1 MFRTGSEHP
10 LFPSLQATPADI
22 RIPRSPRF
30 RTAVVEWS
38 TDVATRAFLVQLLAV
53 FVAYFIA
60 GKLGQATTNI
70 RSSNLGPVWP
80 AYGVALAVF
89 LKYGYRVWPAVISSA
104 FLVALQSSV
113 PSLAA
118 AGQATAATVAAA
130 TGSLLLRR
138 IPNFDP
144 SLPRLRDALGLM
156 VLGAFG
162 SALLSSSF
170 GILSLYATGIQP
182 YSGIA
187 SAWLVYWLGDST
199 GVLLVTP
206 LVFTLPQLLGI
217 QSRARMAELLALVAL
232 TVFGGFVVFGD
243 FFQVHL
249 DVFAFAMLP
258 LVMWAGIDFGIAG
271 ATLSVFLIATIATIL
286 TALGFGPFAANTAFA
301 NAVLLDVLFTLLAVS
316 GLALAS
322 VITERERAESERERL
337 IRARAEVEA
346 RLRHAAVVESSDDA
360 ILSEDLN
367 GVVLSWNQAASR
379 MFGFAEPE
387 AIGRPIS
394 QLLPPELLSDEVT
407 VLENLR
413 AGERLVHLERTRTA
427 ASGENI
433 HLSST
438 ISPLRD
444 GAGRLVGTVRSVRDI
459 SERKRA
465 EEALAR
471 AKRKLVRVQEQERA
485 RIARELHDDIGQR
498 LALLTVGLTSV
509 SEELRTQASEI
520 AADLQSLS
528 HELHP
533 SKIEV
538 VGAVTGMRVFC
549 SEFATQHQFDV
560 NFEASDVTRQLSSNI
575 SLSLFRILQEA
586 LHNTSKHSGVRQCRV
601 RLWEAHG
608 WVHLVVTDEGKGFDP
623 AAMQE
628 SRGIGLITMQER
640 VSLADGDLR
649 IESQPGRG
657 TTVHARVPITDTD
670 TPNPAGA
677 ELSRVRGGVGSAN
690 LFDYLVWVL
699 AMTPT

>member
-1 MFRTGSEHP
+1 MFRTGSEDS
-10 LFPSLQATPADI
+10 LFPSLLAIRADVRVAPSSGVRTTLI
-22 RIPRSPRF
+22 KRSR
-30 RTAVVEWS
+30 
-38 TDVATRAFLVQLLAV
+38 DVASRAFLFQLLIV
-53 FVAYFIA
+53 FIAYFVA

-89 LKYGYRVWPAVISSA
+89 LKYGYRIWPAVISSA
-104 FLVALQSSV
+104 FLVALQGSV
-113 PSLAA
+113 PPLAA

-144 SLPRLRDALGLM
+144 SLSRLRDALGLM

-199 GVLLVTP
+199 GALLVTP
-206 LVFTLPQLLGI
+206 LAFTLPQLLDI
-217 QSRARMAELLALVAL
+217 QRRGRITELLVVVAL
-232 TVFGGFVVFGD
+232 IAVGAFIVFGD

-249 DVFAFAMLP
+249 DVFAFAVLP

-286 TALGFGPFAANTAFA
+286 TALGWGPFASNTAFT
-301 NAVLLDVLFTLLAVS
+301 NAVLLDALFTLLAVS
-316 GLALAS
+316 GLTLAS
-322 VITERERAESERERL
+322 VITERERAEGEREGL
-337 IRARAEVEA
+337 IRAQAEMEA

-360 ILSEDLN
+360 IVSEDLD
-367 GVVLSWNQAASR
+367 GIVLSWNQAASR
-379 MFGFAEPE
+379 MFGFPEPD

-394 QLLPPELLSDEVT
+394 QLLPPELLSDEAT
-407 VLENLR
+407 VLQSLR
-413 AGERLVHLERTRTA
+413 AGERMVHLERTRTSA
-427 ASGENI
+427 LGEKV

-444 GAGRLVGTVRSVRDI
+444 GGDHLIGTVRSVRDI
-459 SERKRA
+459 SEKKRA

-498 LALLTVGLTSV
+498 LALLTVGLTGV
-509 SEELRTQASEI
+509 SEELQTQASEI

-533 SKIEV
+533 SRIEV

-549 SEFATQHQFDV
+549 SEFAQQHQFDV
-560 NFEASDVTRQLSSNI
+560 DFQATDITRQLSSNI
-575 SLSLFRILQEA
+575 SLNLFRILQEA
-586 LHNTSKHSGVRQCRV
+586 LHNTVKHSGVRQCRV

-608 WVHLVVTDEGKGFDP
+608 WVHLVVSDEGGGFDL
-623 AAMQE
+623 AATNE

-640 VSLADGDLR
+640 VSLVDGDLR
-649 IESQPGRG
+649 IESQPGSG
-657 TTVHARVPITDTD
+657 TTVHARVPITETD
-670 TPNPAGA
+670 SANPAGA
-677 ELSRVRGGVGSAN
+677 
-690 LFDYLVWVL
+690 
-699 AMTPT
+699 

>member
-1 MFRTGSEHP
+1 MFRTGSEP
-10 LFPSLQATPADI
+10 AIFPSLHA
-22 RIPRSPRF
+22 PRAEDVVT
-30 RTAVVEWS
+30 RTFLR
-38 TDVATRAFLVQLLAV
+38 TFLVQLLTV
-53 FVAYFIA
+53 FLAYFVA

-89 LKYGYRVWPAVISSA
+89 LKYGYRIWPGILSSA
-104 FLVALQSSV
+104 FLVALQGSV
-113 PSLAA
+113 PPLAA
-118 AGQATAATVAAA
+118 AGQAAAATTAAA
-130 TGSLLLRR
+130 TGAFLLRR

-144 SLPRLRDALGLM
+144 SLSRLRDALGLI

-182 YSGIA
+182 YSGIVY
-187 SAWLVYWLGDST
+187 AWLVYWLGDST

-206 LVFTLPQLLGI
+206 LAFTLPQLLEIKRRG
-217 QSRARMAELLALVAL
+217 RVVELVAVVAL
-232 TVFGGFVVFGD
+232 IAVGAFIVFGD
-243 FFQVHL
+243 FFPVHL
-249 DVFAFAMLP
+249 DVFAFAVLP

-271 ATLSVFLIATIATIL
+271 ATFSVFLIATIATIL
-286 TALGFGPFAANTAFA
+286 SALGFGPFASNTAFT

-316 GLALAS
+316 GLTLAS
-322 VITERERAESERERL
+322 VITERERAEGERERL
-337 IRARAEVEA
+337 IRAQAEVEA

-360 ILSEDLN
+360 IISEDLN
-367 GVVLSWNQAASR
+367 GIVLSWNQAASR

-387 AIGRPIS
+387 AIARPIS
-394 QLLPPELLSDEVT
+394 QLLPPELLNDETT

-413 AGERLVHLERTRTA
+413 AGERMVHLERSRTST
-427 ASGENI
+427 SGEKV

-438 ISPLRD
+438 FSPLRD
-444 GAGRLVGTVRSVRDI
+444 GAAHLVGTVRIVRDI
-459 SERKRA
+459 SEQKRA

-471 AKRKLVRVQEQERA
+471 AKRKIVRVQEQERA

-498 LALLTVGLTSV
+498 LALLMVGLTGV
-509 SEELRTQASEI
+509 SEELQTQASEI

-538 VGAVTGMRVFC
+538 VGAVSGIRVFC
-549 SEFATQHQFDV
+549 REFAQQHQFDV
-560 NFEASDVTRQLSSNI
+560 HFEATDITRQLSSNV

-586 LHNTSKHSGVRQCRV
+586 LHNTAKHSGIRQCRV

-608 WVHLVVTDEGKGFDP
+608 WVHLVVSDEGKGFDL
-623 AAMQE
+623 AATKE
-628 SRGIGLITMQER
+628 NRGIGLITMQER
-640 VSLADGDLR
+640 VSLVDGDLR

-657 TTVHARVPITDTD
+657 TTVHARVPLTETD
-670 TPNPAGA
+670 PPIPAGA
-677 ELSRVRGGVGSAN
+677 
-690 LFDYLVWVL
+690 
-699 AMTPT
+699 

>member
-1 MFRTGSEHP
+1 MFRTGSENS
-10 LFPSLQATPADI
+10 LFPSLQATAADI
-22 RIPRSPRF
+22 RVPRSSRV
-30 RTAVVEWS
+30 RTAVIERS
-38 TDVATRAFLVQLLAV
+38 RGVATREFLVQLLTV
-53 FVAYFIA
+53 FLAYFVA

-80 AYGVALAVF
+80 AYGIALAVF
-89 LKYGYRVWPAVISSA
+89 LKCGYRVWPAVVSSA
-104 FLVALQSSV
+104 FVVALQGSV
-113 PSLAA
+113 PPLAA
-118 AGQATAATVAAA
+118 AGQATAATMASAA
-130 TGSLLLRR
+130 GSFLLRR

-144 SLPRLRDALGLM
+144 SLSRLRDALGLM

-162 SALLSSSF
+162 SAILSSVF

-182 YSGIA
+182 YSGIE
-187 SAWLVYWLGDST
+187 SSWLIYWLGDST

-206 LVFTLPQLLGI
+206 LVFTMPQLFGI
-217 QSRARMAELLALVAL
+217 RSPARIAELLALVSL
-232 TVFGGFVVFGD
+232 TVFGGFIVFGD
-243 FFQVHL
+243 FFPVHL
-249 DVFAFAMLP
+249 DVFAFAVLP

-271 ATLSVFLIATIATIL
+271 ATLSVFLIATIATIM
-286 TALGFGPFAANTAFA
+286 TALGFGPFAANTSFT

-316 GLALAS
+316 GLTLAS
-322 VITERERAESERERL
+322 VMSERERAETERERL
-337 IRARAEVEA
+337 IRAQVEVEA

-360 ILSEDLN
+360 IVSEDLD
-367 GVVLSWNQAASR
+367 GMVLSWNQAASR
-379 MFGFAEPE
+379 IFGFAEAA

-407 VLENLR
+407 VLQKLR
-413 AGERLVHLERTRTA
+413 AGDRLVHLERTRTS
-427 ASGENI
+427 ASGEKI

-444 GAGRLVGTVRSVRDI
+444 SAGRLIGTVRSVRDI

-465 EEALAR
+465 EDALAR

-498 LALLTVGLTSV
+498 LALLTVGLTGV
-509 SEELRTQASEI
+509 SKELQTQASQI

-538 VGAVTGMRVFC
+538 VGAVPGMRVFC
-549 SEFATQHQFDV
+549 SEFAAQHQFDV
-560 NFEASDVTRQLSSNI
+560 NFEASDITRQLSTNI

-586 LHNTSKHSGVRQCRV
+586 LHNTAKHSGVRQCRV

-608 WVHLVVTDEGKGFDP
+608 WVHLVVSDEGKGFDP
-623 AAMQE
+623 AATKE
-628 SRGIGLITMQER
+628 NRGIGLITMHER
-640 VSLADGDLR
+640 VGLVDGDLR

-657 TTVHARVPITDTD
+657 TTVHARVPIAETE
-670 TPNPAGA
+670 TPNSAGA
-677 ELSRVRGGVGSAN
+677 
-690 LFDYLVWVL
+690 
-699 AMTPT
+699 

>member
-1 MFRTGSEHP
+1 MFRTGSENS
-10 LFPSLQATPADI
+10 LVPSLQATAADI
-22 RIPRSPRF
+22 RVPRSSRV
-30 RTAVVEWS
+30 RTAVIERS
-38 TDVATRAFLVQLLAV
+38 RGIATREFLVQLLTV
-53 FVAYFIA
+53 FLAYFVA

-80 AYGVALAVF
+80 AYGIALAVF
-89 LKYGYRVWPAVISSA
+89 LKYGYRVWPAVVSSA
-104 FLVALQSSV
+104 FVVALQGSV
-113 PSLAA
+113 PPLAA
-118 AGQATAATVAAA
+118 AGQATAATMASAA
-130 TGSLLLRR
+130 GSFLLRR

-144 SLPRLRDALGLM
+144 SLSRLRDALGLM

-162 SALLSSSF
+162 SAILSSMF

-182 YSGIA
+182 YSGIE
-187 SAWLVYWLGDST
+187 SSWLVYWLGDST

-206 LVFTLPQLLGI
+206 LVFTMPQLFGI
-217 QSRARMAELLALVAL
+217 RSPARIAELLALVSL
-232 TVFGGFVVFGD
+232 TVFGGFIVFGD
-243 FFQVHL
+243 FFPVHL
-249 DVFAFAMLP
+249 DVFAFAVLP

-271 ATLSVFLIATIATIL
+271 ATLSVFLIATIATIM
-286 TALGFGPFAANTAFA
+286 TALGFGPFAANTAFT

-316 GLALAS
+316 GLTLAS
-322 VITERERAESERERL
+322 VISERERAETERERL
-337 IRARAEVEA
+337 IRAQVEVEA

-360 ILSEDLN
+360 IVSEDLD
-367 GVVLSWNQAASR
+367 GMVLSWNQAASR
-379 MFGFAEPE
+379 MFGFAEAA

-407 VLENLR
+407 VLQKLC
-413 AGERLVHLERTRTA
+413 AGDRLVHLERTRTS
-427 ASGENI
+427 ASGEKI

-444 GAGRLVGTVRSVRDI
+444 SAGRLIGTVRSVRDI

-465 EEALAR
+465 EDALAR

-498 LALLTVGLTSV
+498 LALLTVGLTGV
-509 SEELRTQASEI
+509 SKELQTQASQI

-538 VGAVTGMRVFC
+538 VGAVPGMRVFC
-549 SEFATQHQFDV
+549 SEFAAQHQFDV
-560 NFEASDVTRQLSSNI
+560 DFEASDITRLLSSNI

-586 LHNTSKHSGVRQCRV
+586 LHNTAKHSGVRQCCV

-608 WVHLVVTDEGKGFDP
+608 WVHLVVSDEGKGFDP
-623 AAMQE
+623 AATKE
-628 SRGIGLITMQER
+628 NRGIGLITMQER
-640 VSLADGDLR
+640 VSLVDGELR

-657 TTVHARVPITDTD
+657 TTVHARVPIAETD
-670 TPNPAGA
+670 TPHSAGA
-677 ELSRVRGGVGSAN
+677 
-690 LFDYLVWVL
+690 
-699 AMTPT
+699 

>member
-1 MFRTGSEHP
+1 MFGTGAERAI
-10 LFPSLQATPADI
+10 FPSLQATQADV
-22 RIPRSPRF
+22 RVARPSRF
-30 RTAVVEWS
+30 RTVLIGES
-38 TDVATRAFLVQLLAV
+38 SDVATRTFLIQLLAV
-53 FVAYFIA
+53 FLAYFVA

-89 LKYGYRVWPAVISSA
+89 LKYGYRIWPAIMSSA
-104 FLVALQSSV
+104 FLVALEGSV
-113 PSLAA
+113 SPLAA
-118 AGQATAATVAAA
+118 AGQASAATVAAA
-130 TGSLLLRR
+130 TGTLLLRR

-144 SLPRLRDALGLM
+144 SLPRLRDAVGLM
-156 VLGAFG
+156 IVGAFG

-206 LVFTLPQLLGI
+206 LAFTLPQLVDIRRRGRI
-217 QSRARMAELLALVAL
+217 AELLALVAL
-232 TVFGGFVVFGD
+232 IAVAAFVVFGD

-249 DVFAFAMLP
+249 DVFAFAVLP

-286 TALGFGPFAANTAFA
+286 TALGWGPFASNTAFT
-301 NAVLLDVLFTLLAVS
+301 NAVLLDVLFTILTAS
-316 GLALAS
+316 GLTLAS
-322 VITERERAESERERL
+322 VITERERADGERERL
-337 IRARAEVEA
+337 IRAQAEMEA

-360 ILSEDLN
+360 IVSEDLN
-367 GVVLSWNQAASR
+367 GIVLSWNQSASR
-379 MFGFAEPE
+379 MFGFTEPE

-394 QLLPPELLSDEVT
+394 NLLPPELLSDEAT
-407 VLENLR
+407 VLHNLR
-413 AGERLVHLERTRTA
+413 AGERMVHLERTRTSD
-427 ASGENI
+427 SGEKL
-433 HLSST
+433 HLAST

-444 GAGRLVGTVRSVRDI
+444 GGGRLIGTVRSVRDI

-498 LALLTVGLTSV
+498 LALLTVGLTGV
-509 SEELRTQASEI
+509 SEELQMQASEI

-549 SEFATQHQFDV
+549 SEFAQQHQIDV
-560 NFEASDVTRQLSSNI
+560 DFQASDITRQLSSNI
-575 SLSLFRILQEA
+575 SLSLFRIMQEA
-586 LHNTSKHSGVRQCRV
+586 LHNTAKHSGTRQCRV

-608 WVHLVVTDEGKGFDP
+608 WVHLVVSDEGKGFDLT
-623 AAMQE
+623 ATNE
-628 SRGIGLITMQER
+628 NRGIGLITMQER
-640 VSLADGDLR
+640 VSIVDGDLR
-649 IESQPGRG
+649 IESQSGSG
-657 TTVHARVPITDTD
+657 TTVHARVPITETD
-670 TPNPAGA
+670 SASQA
-677 ELSRVRGGVGSAN
+677 EA
-690 LFDYLVWVL
+690 
-699 AMTPT
+699 

>member
-1 MFRTGSEHP
+1 MFRTGSENS
-10 LFPSLQATPADI
+10 LFPSLQATAADI
-22 RIPRSPRF
+22 RVPRSSRV
-30 RTAVVEWS
+30 RTAVIERS
-38 TDVATRAFLVQLLAV
+38 RGIATREFLVQLLTV
-53 FVAYFIA
+53 FLAYFVA

-80 AYGVALAVF
+80 AYGIALAVF
-89 LKYGYRVWPAVISSA
+89 LKYGYRVWPAGVSSA
-104 FLVALQSSV
+104 FVVALQGSV
-113 PSLAA
+113 PPLAA
-118 AGQATAATVAAA
+118 AGQATAATMASAA
-130 TGSLLLRR
+130 GSFLLRR

-144 SLPRLRDALGLM
+144 SLSRLRDALGLM

-162 SALLSSSF
+162 SAILSSMF

-182 YSGIA
+182 YSGIE
-187 SAWLVYWLGDST
+187 SSWLVYWLGDST

-206 LVFTLPQLLGI
+206 LVFTMPQLFGI
-217 QSRARMAELLALVAL
+217 RSPARIAELLALVSL
-232 TVFGGFVVFGD
+232 TVFGGFIVFGD
-243 FFQVHL
+243 FFPVHL
-249 DVFAFAMLP
+249 DVFAFAVLP

-271 ATLSVFLIATIATIL
+271 ATLSVFLIATIATIM
-286 TALGFGPFAANTAFA
+286 TALGFGPFAANTAFT

-316 GLALAS
+316 GLTLAS
-322 VITERERAESERERL
+322 VISERERAETERERL
-337 IRARAEVEA
+337 IRAQVEVEA

-360 ILSEDLN
+360 IVSEDLD
-367 GVVLSWNQAASR
+367 GMVLSWNQAASR
-379 MFGFAEPE
+379 MFGFAEAA

-407 VLENLR
+407 VLQKLR
-413 AGERLVHLERTRTA
+413 AGDRLVHLERTRTS
-427 ASGENI
+427 ASGEKI

-444 GAGRLVGTVRSVRDI
+444 SAGRLIGTVRSVRDI

-465 EEALAR
+465 EDALAR

-498 LALLTVGLTSV
+498 LALLTVGLTGV
-509 SEELRTQASEI
+509 SKELQTQASQI

-538 VGAVTGMRVFC
+538 VGAVPGMRVFC
-549 SEFATQHQFDV
+549 SEFAAQHQFDV
-560 NFEASDVTRQLSSNI
+560 DFEASDITRLLSSNI

-586 LHNTSKHSGVRQCRV
+586 LHNTAKHSGVRQCCV

-608 WVHLVVTDEGKGFDP
+608 WVHLVVSDEGKGFDP
-623 AAMQE
+623 AATKE
-628 SRGIGLITMQER
+628 NRGIGLITMQER
-640 VSLADGDLR
+640 VSLVDGELR

-657 TTVHARVPITDTD
+657 TTVHARVPIAETD
-670 TPNPAGA
+670 TPHSAGA
-677 ELSRVRGGVGSAN
+677 
-690 LFDYLVWVL
+690 
-699 AMTPT
+699 

>member
-1 MFRTGSEHP
+1 MFRTGSEHSIFTP
-10 LFPSLQATPADI
+10 LNATAAEI
-22 RIPRSPRF
+22 RSSGFRQTLIERSR
-30 RTAVVEWS
+30 E
-38 TDVATRAFLVQLLAV
+38 VATRTFLVQLLTV
-53 FVAYFIA
+53 FLAYFIA

-89 LKYGYRVWPAVISSA
+89 LKYGYRIWPAVISSA
-104 FLVALQSSV
+104 FLIALQGSV
-113 PSLAA
+113 APLAA

-130 TGSLLLRR
+130 TGLLLLRR

-144 SLPRLRDALGLM
+144 SLPRLRDAFGLM
-156 VLGAFG
+156 VVGAFG

-206 LVFTLPQLLGI
+206 LAFTLPQLLDI
-217 QSRARMAELLALVAL
+217 QRRGRITELLALVAL
-232 TVFGGFVVFGD
+232 IAVGAFVVFGD

-249 DVFAFAMLP
+249 DMFAFAVLP

-271 ATLSVFLIATIATIL
+271 ATLSVFLIAAIATIL
-286 TALGFGPFAANTAFA
+286 TALGWGPFASNTAFT

-316 GLALAS
+316 GLTLAS
-322 VITERERAESERERL
+322 VITERERAEGERERL
-337 IRARAEVEA
+337 IRAQAEMEA

-360 ILSEDLN
+360 IVSEDLN
-367 GVVLSWNQAASR
+367 GIVLSWNQAASR
-379 MFGFAEPE
+379 MFGFTEAG

-394 QLLPPELLSDEVT
+394 HLLPPELLSEDAT
-407 VLENLR
+407 VLQNLR
-413 AGERLVHLERTRTA
+413 AGERMVHFERTRTS
-427 ASGENI
+427 ASGEKV

-444 GAGRLVGTVRSVRDI
+444 GVSHLVGTVRSIRDI

-498 LALLTVGLTSV
+498 LALLTVGLTGV
-509 SEELRTQASEI
+509 SEELQTQASEI

-538 VGAVTGMRVFC
+538 VGAVVGMRVFC
-549 SEFATQHQFDV
+549 GEFAQQHQFDV
-560 NFEASDVTRQLSSNI
+560 DFQASDITHQPSSNI

-586 LHNTSKHSGVRQCRV
+586 LHNTAKHSGIRQCRV

-608 WVHLVVTDEGKGFDP
+608 WVHLVVSDEGKGFDL
-623 AAMQE
+623 AATNE
-628 SRGIGLITMQER
+628 NRGIGLITMQER
-640 VSLADGDLR
+640 VSLVDGELR
-649 IESQPGRG
+649 IESQPGSG
-657 TTVHARVPITDTD
+657 TTVHARVPITETD
-670 TPNPAGA
+670 AATPAGA
-677 ELSRVRGGVGSAN
+677 
-690 LFDYLVWVL
+690 
-699 AMTPT
+699 

>member
-10 LFPSLQATPADI
+10 IFPSLQASQAQV
-22 RIPRSPRF
+22 RVPRPSRF
-30 RTAVVEWS
+30 RTAVIKQS
-38 TDVATRAFLVQLLAV
+38 RDVATRTFFIQLLTA
-53 FVAYFIA
+53 FVAYFVA
-60 GKLGQATTNI
+60 GKLGQATTSI

-89 LKYGYRVWPAVISSA
+89 LKYGWRVWPAIISSA
-104 FLVALQSSV
+104 FLVALQGAV
-113 PSLAA
+113 PPLAA
-118 AGQATAATVAAA
+118 AGQATAATLAAA

-144 SLPRLRDALGLM
+144 SLSRLRDALGLM

-182 YSGIA
+182 YSGIG

-206 LVFTLPQLLGI
+206 LAFTLPQLLDIKRRGRI
-217 QSRARMAELLALVAL
+217 AELLAVVAL
-232 TVFGGFVVFGD
+232 IAVGAFVVFGD

-249 DVFAFAMLP
+249 DVFAFAVLP
-258 LVMWAGIDFGIAG
+258 LVMWAGIDFGIPG

-286 TALGFGPFAANTAFA
+286 TALGFGPFASNTTFT

-316 GLALAS
+316 GLTLAS
-322 VITERERAESERERL
+322 VIAERERAEGERERL
-337 IRARAEVEA
+337 IRSQAEMEA
-346 RLRHAAVVESSDDA
+346 RLRHAAIVESSDDA
-360 ILSEDLN
+360 IVSEDLN

-379 MFGFAEPE
+379 MFGFAEAE

-394 QLLPPELLSDEVT
+394 QLLPPELLSEEAT
-407 VLENLR
+407 VLQSLR
-413 AGERLVHLERTRTA
+413 AGDRMVHHERSRIS
-427 ASGENI
+427 ASGEKV

-438 ISPLRD
+438 VSPLKD

-498 LALLTVGLTSV
+498 LALLTVGLSGV
-509 SEELRTQASEI
+509 SDELQTQASSI

-549 SEFATQHQFDV
+549 NEFAQQHQFDV
-560 NFEASDVTRQLSSNI
+560 DFEASDITRQLSSNI

-586 LHNTSKHSGVRQCRV
+586 LHNTAKHSGTRQCRV

-608 WVHLVVTDEGKGFDP
+608 WVHLVVSDEGRGFDP
-623 AAMQE
+623 AAAKE
-628 SRGIGLITMQER
+628 NRGIGLITMQER
-640 VSLADGDLR
+640 VSLVEGDLR

-657 TTVHARVPITDTD
+657 TTVHARAPITETD
-670 TPNPAGA
+670 SANPAGA
-677 ELSRVRGGVGSAN
+677 
-690 LFDYLVWVL
+690 
-699 AMTPT
+699 

>member
-1 MFRTGSEHP
+1 MFRTGSQHS
-10 LFPSLQATPADI
+10 LFPSLHATRADI
-22 RIPRSPRF
+22 HVPGSSPLHTGVIERSQG
-30 RTAVVEWS
+30 
-38 TDVATRAFLVQLLAV
+38 VATRAFLVQLLTV
-53 FVAYFIA
+53 FIAYFVA

-70 RSSNLGPVWP
+70 RSGNLGPVWP
-80 AYGVALAVF
+80 AYGVALAAF
-89 LKYGYRVWPAVISSA
+89 LKYGYRVWPAIISSA
-104 FLVALQSSV
+104 FLVAVQSSA
-113 PSLAA
+113 PPFAA
-118 AGQATAATVAAA
+118 AGQAAAATLATG

-138 IPNFDP
+138 IPDFDP

-156 VLGAFG
+156 VFGAFG

-199 GVLLVTP
+199 GALLVTP
-206 LVFTLPQLLGI
+206 LAFTLPQLLDI
-217 QSRARMAELLALVAL
+217 QRRGRITELLAVVAL
-232 TVFGGFVVFGD
+232 IVVGAFLVFGD

-271 ATLSVFLIATIATIL
+271 ATLSVFLVATIATIM
-286 TALGFGPFAANTAFA
+286 TALGLGPFASHTAFT

-316 GLALAS
+316 GLTLAS
-322 VITERERAESERERL
+322 LITERERAEGERERL
-337 IRARAEVEA
+337 IRAQAEMEA

-360 ILSEDLN
+360 IVSEDLN
-367 GVVLSWNQAASR
+367 GIVLSWNQAASR
-379 MFGFAEPE
+379 MFGFVEPH
-387 AIGRPIS
+387 AIGQPIS
-394 QLLPPELLSDEVT
+394 QLLPSELLSDEAT
-407 VLENLR
+407 VLQNLR
-413 AGERLVHLERTRTA
+413 AGERMVHLERTRTS
-427 ASGENI
+427 ASGEKV

-444 GAGRLVGTVRSVRDI
+444 GAGHLVGTVRSVRDI
-459 SERKRA
+459 SEKKRA

-498 LALLTVGLTSV
+498 LALLTVGLTGV
-509 SEELRTQASEI
+509 SEELQAQASEI

-538 VGAVTGMRVFC
+538 VGAVAGMRVFC
-549 SEFATQHQFDV
+549 SEFAQQHQFDID
-560 NFEASDVTRQLSSNI
+560 FQATDITRQLSSSI
-575 SLSLFRILQEA
+575 SLNLFRVLQEA
-586 LHNTSKHSGVRQCRV
+586 LHNTAKHSGIRQSRV

-608 WVHLVVTDEGKGFDP
+608 WVHLVISDEGRGFDL
-623 AAMQE
+623 AATKE
-628 SRGIGLITMQER
+628 NRGIGLITMQER
-640 VSLADGDLR
+640 VSLVDGELR
-649 IESQPGRG
+649 IESQPGSG

-670 TPNPAGA
+670 TLNLAGA
-677 ELSRVRGGVGSAN
+677 
-690 LFDYLVWVL
+690 
-699 AMTPT
+699 

>member
-1 MFRTGSEHP
+1 
-10 LFPSLQATPADI
+10 LI
-22 RIPRSPRF
+22 
-30 RTAVVEWS
+30 
-38 TDVATRAFLVQLLAV
+38 QLLTV
-53 FVAYFIA
+53 FVAYFVA

-89 LKYGYRVWPAVISSA
+89 LKFGYRVWPALISSA
-104 FLVALQSSV
+104 FLIALQGSV
-113 PSLAA
+113 PPLGAS
-118 AGQATAATVAAA
+118 GQATAATFAAA

-138 IPNFDP
+138 IPNFNP
-144 SLPRLRDALGLM
+144 TLPRLRDALGLI

-162 SALLSSSF
+162 SACLSSFF

-182 YSGIA
+182 YSGIE

-206 LVFTLPQLLGI
+206 LVFTLPQLLATRGG
-217 QSRARMAELLALVAL
+217 ARIAELVAL
-232 TVFGGFVVFGD
+232 VTVTVCGGFVGFGD

-249 DVFAFAMLP
+249 DVFAFALLP

-271 ATLSVFLIATIATIL
+271 ATLSVFLIASIATIL
-286 TALGFGPFAANTAFA
+286 TALGFGPFAANTAFT

-316 GLALAS
+316 GLTLAA
-322 VITERERAESERERL
+322 VISEREQAERERERL

-360 ILSEDLN
+360 IVSEDVN
-367 GVVLSWNQAASR
+367 GTVLSWNHAASR
-379 MFGFAEPE
+379 MFGSAETE

-394 QLLPPELLSDEVT
+394 QVLPPELLSDEEII
-407 VLENLR
+407 LESLR
-413 AGERLVHLERTRTA
+413 AGQRMVQVERTRIGSA
-427 ASGENI
+427 GEKI

-438 ISPLRD
+438 ISSLRD
-444 GAGRLVGTVRSVRDI
+444 ADGCLIGTVRSVRDV
-459 SERKRA
+459 SEGKRA

-498 LALLTVGLTSV
+498 LALLTVGLTGV
-509 SEELRTQASEI
+509 SQELQTQASEI

-538 VGAVTGMRVFC
+538 VGAVPGMRAFC
-549 SEFATQHQFDV
+549 SEFAAQHQFDV
-560 NFEASDVTRQLSSNI
+560 HFEASDITRRLPSNL

-586 LHNTSKHSGVRQCRV
+586 LHNTAKHSGVRHCRV
-601 RLWEAHG
+601 RMWEAHG
-608 WVHLVVTDEGKGFDP
+608 WVHLVISDEGKGFDP
-623 AAMQE
+623 AVAKE
-628 SRGIGLITMQER
+628 HRGIGLITMQER
-640 VSLADGDLR
+640 VGLVDGELKV
-649 IESQPGRG
+649 ESQPGRG
-657 TTVHARVPITDTD
+657 TTVHARVPVVDTD
-670 TPNPAGA
+670 TPSLA
-677 ELSRVRGGVGSAN
+677 EA
-690 LFDYLVWVL
+690 
-699 AMTPT
+699 

>member
-1 MFRTGSEHP
+1 MFRTGSEDS
-10 LFPSLQATPADI
+10 LFPSLQATPADARVI
-22 RIPRSPRF
+22 GRSRG
-30 RTAVVEWS
+30 
-38 TDVATRAFLVQLLAV
+38 VATRRFLVQLLTV
-53 FVAYFIA
+53 FIVYFVA

-89 LKYGYRVWPAVISSA
+89 LKYGYRIWPAVMSSA
-104 FLVALQSSV
+104 FLVALQGSV
-113 PSLAA
+113 PPLAA
-118 AGQATAATVAAA
+118 AGQATGATMAAA
-130 TGSLLLRR
+130 IGSLLLRR

-162 SALLSSSF
+162 SALLSASL

-182 YSGIA
+182 YSGIP

-206 LVFTLPQLLGI
+206 LAFALPHLLDI
-217 QSRARMAELLALVAL
+217 RRQRRVTELVAVVAL
-232 TVFGGFVVFGD
+232 IAVGAFIVFGD

-249 DVFAFAMLP
+249 DMFAFAMLP

-271 ATLSVFLIATIATIL
+271 ATLSAFLIATIATIL
-286 TALGFGPFAANTAFA
+286 TALGWGPFASNTAFT
-301 NAVLLDVLFTLLAVS
+301 NAVLLDALFTLLAVS
-316 GLALAS
+316 GLTLAS
-322 VITERERAESERERL
+322 VITERERAEGERERL
-337 IRARAEVEA
+337 IRAQAEMEA

-360 ILSEDLN
+360 IVSADLD
-367 GVVLSWNQAASR
+367 GIVLSWNQAASR

-387 AIGRPIS
+387 TIGRPIS
-394 QLLPPELLSDEVT
+394 QFLPAELLSDDAT
-407 VLENLR
+407 VLQRLR
-413 AGERLVHLERTRTA
+413 AGERIVHLERTRTS
-427 ASGENI
+427 ASGEKV

-444 GAGRLVGTVRSVRDI
+444 GAGHLIGIVRSVRDI
-459 SERKRA
+459 SEKKRA

-471 AKRKLVRVQEQERA
+471 AKRKLVRVQEEERA

-498 LALLTVGLTSV
+498 LALLTVGLTGV
-509 SEELRTQASEI
+509 SAELQMQASEI

-533 SKIEV
+533 SRIEV

-549 SEFATQHQFDV
+549 SEFAQQHQFDV
-560 NFEASDVTRQLSSNI
+560 DFQATDITRQLPSNI
-575 SLSLFRILQEA
+575 SLNLFRILQEA
-586 LHNTSKHSGVRQCRV
+586 LHNTAKHSGVRHCRV

-608 WVHLVVTDEGKGFDP
+608 WVHLVISDEGGGFDL
-623 AAMQE
+623 AATKKE

-640 VSLADGDLR
+640 VSLVDGDLQ
-649 IESQPGRG
+649 IESQSGSG
-657 TTVHARVPITDTD
+657 TTVHARVPITETD
-670 TPNPAGA
+670 
-677 ELSRVRGGVGSAN
+677 SAN
-690 LFDYLVWVL
+690 L
-699 AMTPT
+699 AGA

>member
-1 MFRTGSEHP
+1 MFRTGSQHS
-10 LFPSLQATPADI
+10 LFPSLHATRADI
-22 RIPRSPRF
+22 HVAGSSPLHTGVIERSPG
-30 RTAVVEWS
+30 
-38 TDVATRAFLVQLLAV
+38 VATRAFLVQLLTV
-53 FVAYFIA
+53 FIAYFVA

-80 AYGVALAVF
+80 AYGVALAAF
-89 LKYGYRVWPAVISSA
+89 LKYGYRVWPAIISSA
-104 FLVALQSSV
+104 FLVAVQSSA
-113 PSLAA
+113 PPLAA
-118 AGQATAATVAAA
+118 AGQAAAA
-130 TGSLLLRR
+130 TLAAGTGSSLLRR
-138 IPNFDP
+138 IPDFDP
-144 SLPRLRDALGLM
+144 SLPRLRDALGLI
-156 VLGAFG
+156 VFGAFG

-199 GVLLVTP
+199 GALLVTP
-206 LVFTLPQLLGI
+206 LAFTLPQLLDI
-217 QSRARMAELLALVAL
+217 QRRGRITELLAVVAL
-232 TVFGGFVVFGD
+232 IVVGAFIVFGD

-249 DVFAFAMLP
+249 DVFAFAVLP

-286 TALGFGPFAANTAFA
+286 TALGWGPFASNTAFT

-316 GLALAS
+316 GLTLAS
-322 VITERERAESERERL
+322 LITERERAEGERGRL
-337 IRARAEVEA
+337 LRAQAEMEA

-360 ILSEDLN
+360 IVSEDLS
-367 GVVLSWNQAASR
+367 GIVLSWNQAASR
-379 MFGFAEPE
+379 MFGFVEPQ
-387 AIGRPIS
+387 AIGQPIS
-394 QLLPPELLSDEVT
+394 QLLPPELLSDEAT
-407 VLENLR
+407 VLQDLR
-413 AGERLVHLERTRTA
+413 AGERMVHLERTRTSG
-427 ASGENI
+427 SGEKI

-444 GAGRLVGTVRSVRDI
+444 GAGHLVGRVRSVRDI

-498 LALLTVGLTSV
+498 LALLTVGLTGV

-538 VGAVTGMRVFC
+538 VGAVSGMRVFC
-549 SEFATQHQFDV
+549 SEFAQQHQFDV
-560 NFEASDVTRQLSSNI
+560 DFQATDITRQLSSSI
-575 SLSLFRILQEA
+575 SLNLFRVLQEA
-586 LHNTSKHSGVRQCRV
+586 LHNTAKHSGLRQSRV

-608 WVHLVVTDEGKGFDP
+608 WVHLVISDEGRGFDL
-623 AAMQE
+623 AATKE
-628 SRGIGLITMQER
+628 NRGIGLITMQER
-640 VSLADGDLR
+640 VSLVDGELR
-649 IESQPGRG
+649 IESQPGSG
-657 TTVHARVPITDTD
+657 TTVHARVPITETD
-670 TPNPAGA
+670 SATPAGA
-677 ELSRVRGGVGSAN
+677 
-690 LFDYLVWVL
+690 
-699 AMTPT
+699 

>member
-10 LFPSLQATPADI
+10 LFPSLQATAADI
-22 RIPRSPRF
+22 QVPRSSRV
-30 RTAVVEWS
+30 RTAVIERS
-38 TDVATRAFLVQLLAV
+38 RDLATRAFLVQLLTV
-53 FVAYFIA
+53 FLAYFVA

-104 FLVALQSSV
+104 FVVALQGSV
-113 PSLAA
+113 PPLAA
-118 AGQATAATVAAA
+118 AGQATAATVASA
-130 TGSLLLRR
+130 TGSFLLRR

-144 SLPRLRDALGLM
+144 SLSRLRDALGLM

-162 SALLSSSF
+162 SAILSSAF

-182 YSGIA
+182 YSGIE
-187 SAWLVYWLGDST
+187 SSWLVYWLGDST

-206 LVFTLPQLLGI
+206 LVFTMPQLLGI
-217 QSRARMAELLALVAL
+217 RSRARIAELLALVAL
-232 TVFGGFVVFGD
+232 TVFGGFIVFGD
-243 FFQVHL
+243 FFPIHL
-249 DVFAFAMLP
+249 DVFAFAVLP

-286 TALGFGPFAANTAFA
+286 TALGFGPFAANTAFT

-316 GLALAS
+316 GLTLAS
-322 VITERERAESERERL
+322 VISERERAEIERERL
-337 IRARAEVEA
+337 IRARVEVEA

-360 ILSEDLN
+360 IVSEDLN
-367 GVVLSWNQAASR
+367 GMVLSWNQAASR
-379 MFGFAEPE
+379 MFGFVEAA

-407 VLENLR
+407 VLQKLR
-413 AGERLVHLERTRTA
+413 AGDRLVHLERTRTS
-427 ASGENI
+427 ASGEKI

-444 GAGRLVGTVRSVRDI
+444 SGGRLIGTVRSVRDI

-465 EEALAR
+465 EDALAR

-498 LALLTVGLTSV
+498 LALLTVGLTGI

-538 VGAVTGMRVFC
+538 IGAVPGMRVFC
-549 SEFATQHQFDV
+549 SEFGAQHQFVVD
-560 NFEASDVTRQLSSNI
+560 FEASDIARQLSSNI

-586 LHNTSKHSGVRQCRV
+586 LHNTAKHSGVRQCRV

-608 WVHLVVTDEGKGFDP
+608 WVHLVVSDEGRGFDP
-623 AAMQE
+623 ASTKE
-628 SRGIGLITMQER
+628 NRGIGLITMQER
-640 VSLADGDLR
+640 VSIVDGDLR
-649 IESQPGRG
+649 VESQAGRG
-657 TTVHARVPITDTD
+657 TTIHARVPIAETD

-677 ELSRVRGGVGSAN
+677 
-690 LFDYLVWVL
+690 
-699 AMTPT
+699 